1 MSDEMVMQTPDSP
14 AGATDGGL
22 GEAFSSFIQDAAG
35 PDLAAEGALN
45 AGASEIDTD
54 ALINN
59 LLGVEEDQPGAVP
72 YERFREVNERA
83 KAADSVSSELN
94 AWQSVID
101 EFKSQGFNSAA
112 DVQRALAEQQQYAQ
126 EAEIRDRYER
136 LQQANVLDGPSA
148 YAQQEA
154 ELTRV
159 RYERQMAEVQSY
171 MLEKQTNEAMSAYPL
186 AQRAPELVQNLIAT
200 GVDPANAAAQVHNMV
215 RVTAQALLPDLTNR
229 LKSAGAVT
237 PMSNGRSAAQA
248 QSAPR
253 QNNVSTLSQL
263 LGISRNTD

>member
-1 MSDEMVMQTPDSP
+1 M
-14 AGATDGGL
+14 
-22 GEAFSSFIQDAAG
+22 
-35 PDLAAEGALN
+35 
-45 AGASEIDTD
+45 
-54 ALINN
+54 
-59 LLGVEEDQPGAVP
+59 
-72 YERFREVNERA
+72 
-83 KAADSVSSELN
+83 
-94 AWQSVID
+94 
-101 EFKSQGFNSAA
+101 
-112 DVQRALAEQQQYAQ
+112 EQQNQSQ

-159 RYERQMAEVQSY
+159 RYERQMAEVQGY
-171 MLEKQTNEAMSAYPL
+171 MLEKQTNEAMTAYPL

-215 RVTAQALLPDLTNR
+215 RATAQALLPDLTNR
-229 LKSAGAVT
+229 LKNAGVVT

-253 QNNVSTLSQL
+253 QNNVSTISQL